1 MDLAPALLSLPTP
14 RQIDGSGR
22 RFGAVAGAIRLSVTL
37 ALQWPSLAP
46 HALAALRLG
55 LLCIAAA
62 ITTQATRPATAD
74 GRSDAP
80 STAPPL
86 SPHDPLSILRDSF
99 VDQCVE
105 LVVGTGFALPVLEW
119 METLTADGDTD
130 TTSDGAYLGGPRAA
144 LMLQRRFLSTLSM
157 AIEPPISLPFAVA
170 LGRLVCAV
178 LSGLAL
184 HAAPAGEL
192 HHGPALTLTLVP
204 QQRERLVACLRVAA
218 ATFCPPPAAESKDA
232 TDGMPR
238 GTAVQSIYTA
248 SAADLTREFRGL
260 VASMD
265 RGGG

>member
-1 MDLAPALLSLPTP
+1 M
-14 RQIDGSGR
+14 RQVDGSGR
-22 RFGAVAGAIRLSVTL
+22 RFGAVAGAVRLSVTL
-37 ALQWPSLAP
+37 ALQWPGLAP

-62 ITTQATRPATAD
+62 ITTQAARPATSD

-105 LVVGTGFALPVLEW
+105 LVIGTGFALPVLEW
-119 METLTADGDTD
+119 METLRVNGENAGD

-178 LSGLAL
+178 LSGLVL

-204 QQRERLVACLRVAA
+204 QQRERLVTCLRVAA
-218 ATFCPPPAAESKDA
+218 ATFCPPLVAESKDA
-232 TDGMPR
+232 TDGMLR
-238 GTAVQSIYTA
+238 GGAVQSIYTA